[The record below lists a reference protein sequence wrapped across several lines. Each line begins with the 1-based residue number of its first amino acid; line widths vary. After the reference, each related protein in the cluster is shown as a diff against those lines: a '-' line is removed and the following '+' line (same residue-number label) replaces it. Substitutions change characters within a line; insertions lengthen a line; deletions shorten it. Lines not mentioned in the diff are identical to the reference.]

1 MEQERLEGAIAATE
15 TVITNKREYAGNL
28 TEQVAGASAEEKAMT
43 SQLAKTKMELMQMR
57 TRSTKPSHVELATA
71 EMDDEPMASL
81 APRALTSTRI
91 EPSAG
96 GDDFEAIA
104 EAPATGRLLVVT
116 GIIKSR
122 PKIGPT
128 K

>member
-1 MEQERLEGAIAATE
+1 M
-15 TVITNKREYAGNL
+15 
-28 TEQVAGASAEEKAMT
+28 
-43 SQLAKTKMELMQMR
+43 QLAKTKMELMQMR
-57 TRSTKPSHVELATA
+57 TRSTKKLSHVELATA

>member
-1 MEQERLEGAIAATE
+1 MCGSVAACLLCGLCYRRK
-15 TVITNKREYAGNL
+15 V
-28 TEQVAGASAEEKAMT
+28 M
-43 SQLAKTKMELMQMR
+43 QLAKTKMELMQMR
-57 TRSTKPSHVELATA
+57 TRSTKLRDVELATA
-71 EMDDEPMASL
+71 EMDDEPEASL